1 MATIMFVPVRTAMQI
16 LCWLRTVL
24 AAASITWISLHN
36 PEAEITGYLGD
47 LVTGLLPGSTYLNL
61 IIPALGVEVLINI
74 LFLVGIGQH
83 SRPWLVPWLVIN
95 LLILASLV
103 LTVLS
108 NCAPMFLDIYLTDEV
123 EEESDEMENSLEDI
137 ERFLRILSLNMISM
151 GQLLNLSGGLKLFL
165 DMKYRRRISF
175 SKKIEKK
182 EIARDSFDE
191 SKLPPPPHI
200 MNLQYPIE
208 EISPIFKDESKNPN
222 VMVTLDEEGSKSES
236 WDEKDGYAVVFSME
250 DEDNFA

>member
-16 LCWLRTVL
+16 LCWLRTAL
-24 AAASITWISLHN
+24 AAACITWISLHS
-36 PEAEITGYLGD
+36 PEAGVTGYLGD
-47 LVTGLLPGSTYLNL
+47 LLTRLLPGSTYLNL

-95 LLILASLV
+95 FLILISLI

-108 NCAPMFLDIYLTDEV
+108 NCAPMFLDIYFNDDEKKG
-123 EEESDEMENSLEDI
+123 EMEGSLKEI

-151 GQLLNLSGGLKLFL
+151 GQLLNLSSGFKLFL

-175 SKKIEKK
+175 SKKVEKK
-182 EIARDSFDE
+182 DITRDSFDE

-200 MNLQYPIE
+200 MNLQFPVE

-222 VMVTLDEEGSKSES
+222 VMITLDEEGSKSDS
-236 WDEKDGYAVVFSME
+236 WDEKDAVVFSME

>member
-1 MATIMFVPVRTAMQI
+1 
-16 LCWLRTVL
+16 
-24 AAASITWISLHN
+24 
-36 PEAEITGYLGD
+36 
-47 LVTGLLPGSTYLNL
+47 
-61 IIPALGVEVLINI
+61 
-74 LFLVGIGQH
+74 
-83 SRPWLVPWLVIN
+83 
-95 LLILASLV
+95 
-103 LTVLS
+103 
-108 NCAPMFLDIYLTDEV
+108 MFLDIYFTDEV
-123 EEESDEMENSLEDI
+123 EEESAEMENSLKEI

-182 EIARDSFDE
+182 EIARDSFDD

>member
-1 MATIMFVPVRTAMQI
+1 MVRTA
-16 LCWLRTVL
+16 L
-24 AAASITWISLHN
+24 AAACITWISLHS
-36 PEAEITGYLGD
+36 PEAGVTGYLGD
-47 LVTGLLPGSTYLNL
+47 LLTRLLPGSTYLNL

-108 NCAPMFLDIYLTDEV
+108 LFHDIYFTDEV
-123 EEESDEMENSLEDI
+123 EKESDEMENSLKDI